1 VADVY
6 GASPHIGRGGGS
18 WYTGSA
24 GWWYRVAIES
34 VLGIQADIDLYTD
47 AEVST
52 RPEMYQCAG
61 DDARGCIFRAKYAGP
76 GLFDYGASS
85 GSTYLGSNITTT
97 SIVFPA
103 SYGILVDAGETVHVH
118 LDVRNNSLIDQKV
131 DQDARLY
138 YVPID

>member
-1 VADVY
+1 MA
-6 GASPHIGRGGGS
+6 
-18 WYTGSA
+18 
-24 GWWYRVAIES
+24 
-34 VLGIQADIDLYTD
+34 QAPAVPTW
-47 AEVST
+47 S
-52 RPEMYQCAG
+52 
-61 DDARGCIFRAKYAGP
+61 
-76 GLFDYGASS
+76 
-85 GSTYLGSNITTT
+85 SNITTT